1 MNTNTRC
8 SGCNPTPMTPAMP
21 PMGPYETCCQVVEP
35 TTVCPYQQHHYH
47 RVDHIKPVVIR
58 NIHHHHTQHN
68 YVTAPSQTTEAYYY
82 DEYLATPQ
90 PVATPI
96 MQQPFLQQNQTQ
108 VVQQTIAPT
117 QVVQQSFVPYPTQTT
132 GTMSAGQETVTSQN
146 FPLM

>member
-1 MNTNTRC
+1 M
-8 SGCNPTPMTPAMP
+8 SLI
-21 PMGPYETCCQVVEP
+21 
-35 TTVCPYQQHHYH
+35 
-47 RVDHIKPVVIR
+47 D
-58 NIHHHHTQHN
+58 
-68 YVTAPSQTTEAYYY
+68 VTELHVKV
-82 DEYLATPQ
+82 YLATPQ

-132 GTMSAGQETVTSQN
+132 GTMSAGQGTVTSQN

>member
-8 SGCNPTPMTPAMP
+8 PGSNPMPMTPAMP
-21 PMGPYETCCQVVEP
+21 PMGPYESCCQVVEP

-68 YVTAPSQTTEAYYY
+68 YVTAPSQTMEAYYY

-90 PVATPI
+90 PLATPV
-96 MQQPFLQQNQTQ
+96 MQQTMVPTPNQQSYVQYQTQ
-108 VVQQTIAPT
+108 
-117 QVVQQSFVPYPTQTT
+117 TQTQT
-132 GTMSAGQETVTSQN
+132 QGVVTPQG

>member
-8 SGCNPTPMTPAMP
+8 PGYTPMPMTPAMP
-21 PMGPYETCCQVVEP
+21 PMGPYESCCQVVEP

-90 PVATPI
+90 PVATPV
-96 MQQPFLQQNQTQ
+96 MQQTM
-108 VVQQTIAPT
+108 APT
-117 QVVQQSFVPYPTQTT
+117 QMQQTVATQQIQPSYVPYQTQTSMT
-132 GTMSAGQETVTSQN
+132 SGQGMVTPQT